1 MAEATREELDEQAI
15 ELGLDPDD
23 YRNKDELQAAIDE
36 AAGDDGA
43 GEQGEATE
51 GVQPLTDEDIPE
63 SGR

>member
-1 MAEATREELDEQAI
+1 MPRAENPLAVLLWLLARDAVPWGVIEQAVHT
-15 ELGLDPDD
+15 
-23 YRNKDELQAAIDE
+23 AIDE

>member
-1 MAEATREELDEQAI
+1 
-15 ELGLDPDD
+15 LGLDPDD